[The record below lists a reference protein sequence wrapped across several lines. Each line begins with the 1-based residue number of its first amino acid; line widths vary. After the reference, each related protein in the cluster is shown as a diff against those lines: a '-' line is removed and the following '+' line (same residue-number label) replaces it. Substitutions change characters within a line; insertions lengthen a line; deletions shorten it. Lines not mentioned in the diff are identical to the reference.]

1 MKYTFLLL
9 FTLSLLSTQAQ
20 LSSSEIY
27 LNLEKLASTKRVL
40 YLAAHPDDE
49 NTRAIAWLSMGEKAT
64 TAYLSLTRGDGGQNL
79 IGKELGAE
87 LGILRSQELLAA
99 RSYDNANQFFTRA
112 VDFGYSKTAEESFE
126 KWNKKEILKDVVKV
140 IRQFQPDVIITRFPP
155 DKRGGHGHHTASAML
170 AIEAFDKA
178 NDETYKPN
186 LVEGIKTWKTTS
198 VYWNSS
204 YWWDENIAEKAKNN
218 EDYLVFDIGGYSNLI
233 GKSYNEIG
241 TLARSQHKCQGF
253 GSVTER
259 GERIEYF
266 EHLTGEKLKDNFFEQ
281 ASNTWSAYGSNNLD
295 KQFEAALSNFD
306 FKNTSANLDQLLSI
320 YTELQTLKNGYVK
333 TEKLE
338 ACTEIIK
345 ACLGLDVKLTAKDYS
360 YVKGENQD
368 FELSLLNRAETKVQY
383 VGYNFFGNRESKLEP
398 ISLDKNKTYS
408 VTQNLTIPL
417 RIEQPYWL
425 QNGYTDLYN
434 VTDNN
439 LIGAPSTPS
448 SIKGEI
454 YIRINGVDITIPVS
468 GEYIWGDPAYGERRR
483 PIISTPEMS
492 LNPTLSSIIS
502 KINVATTFKV
512 QLHSFSDSLN
522 KKVKINIPKGW
533 KSSLETLDIQSNR
546 KHEERF
552 YEITLTP
559 TKDAKNGRLTFESS
573 NGEPVQFLHRIEY
586 NHVPY
591 QNYFSPTEINLVALD
606 AEIVNGKVLYIEGI
620 EEKVPDAI
628 AQLGFDVKVVSVS
641 DLAFIDFNKYMS
653 IVVGIRAYNIFPE
666 LINFQPRLLEFVKN
680 GGNLV
685 LQYNTATRS
694 VKEMKL
700 GPYPFK
706 ISRDRVTDEFA
717 TPRFLNEKHEL
728 LNQPNTITLK
738 DFENWVQE
746 RGLYFTDSWDEKY
759 SPLIAWKDK
768 GETSVSGAIIT
779 TKYGQGRFIYTGIS
793 FFRELPAGVEGAY
806 RLFANMLSYGRK

>member
-9 FTLSLLSTQAQ
+9 FTLSLLSTHAQ

-178 NDETYKPN
+178 NDETYEPN
-186 LVEGIKTWKTTS
+186 LVEGTKTWKTTS

-241 TLARSQHKCQGF
+241 TIARSQHKCQGF

-281 ASNTWSAYGSNNLD
+281 AYNTWSTYSSNNLD

-333 TEKLE
+333 TEKLK

-383 VGYNFFGNRESKLEP
+383 VGYNFGNRESKVEP
-398 ISLDKNKTYS
+398 VSLDQNKTYS
-408 VTQNLTIPL
+408 VTQNLTMPL

-425 QNGYTDLYN
+425 QNGYTNLYN

-439 LIGAPSTPS
+439 LIGVPSTPS

-454 YIRINGVDITIPVS
+454 YIRINGVDITVPVS
-468 GEYIWGDPAYGERRR
+468 GEYVWGDPAYGERRR

-512 QLHSFSDSLN
+512 QLHNFSDSVN

-533 KSSLETLDIQSNR
+533 KSSLETMDIQSNR

-559 TKDAKNGRLTFESS
+559 TTDAKNGRLTFESS
-573 NGEPVQFLHRIEY
+573 NGEPVQYLHRIEY

-641 DLAFIDFNKYMS
+641 DLAFIDFNTYMS
-653 IVVGIRAYNIFPE
+653 IVVGIRAYNVFPE

-694 VKEMKL
+694 VKEMEL

-717 TPRFLNEKHEL
+717 TPSFLNEKHEL
-728 LNQPNTITLK
+728 LNQPNKITLK

-746 RGLYFTDSWDEKY
+746 RGLYFPNSWDEKY

-768 GETSVSGAIIT
+768 GETPVSGAIIT

-806 RLFANMLSYGRK
+806 RFFANMLSYGRK